1 MNGRPIPVDQ
11 AARQIVDVGR
21 VLYERGLIAAT
32 EGNVSVRIAD
42 NRFLT
47 TPSGL
52 CKGRLR
58 NHDVVTV
65 DANGHKRGGHG
76 VPSSEIRMHLAI
88 YEERPDVLAIVHA
101 HPPVATGF
109 AVASVP
115 LAGCVL
121 PEIIL
126 TVGSVPLT
134 DYGTP
139 STDELPA
146 RIRATAR
153 SHDAFLLK
161 NHGAV
166 ASGTDLWDAC
176 HKMEMIESFAK
187 IVLTARHLGRVESL
201 SADDVD
207 RLLALKKGAAARPH
221 AGCGGCVTCEIGRA

>member
-1 MNGRPIPVDQ
+1 MKRQPVSVEQ
-11 AARQIVDVGR
+11 AARQIVEVGR

-32 EGNVSVRIAD
+32 EGNMSVRLPG

-65 DANGHKRGGHG
+65 DAGGRKRGGHG
-76 VPSSEIRMHLAI
+76 TPSSEIRMHLAI
-88 YEERPDVLAIVHA
+88 YEERPDILAIVHA

-109 AVASVP
+109 AVAGIP

-134 DYGTP
+134 EYGTP

-146 RIRATAR
+146 RIRGAAR
-153 SHDAFLLK
+153 AHDAFLLK

-166 ASGTDLWDAC
+166 ASGTGLWDAC

-187 IVLTARHLGRVESL
+187 IVLTARQLGRVEPLS
-201 SADDVD
+201 SADVD
-207 RLLALKKGAAARPH
+207 KLLALGTGAVNRPA
-221 AGCGGCVTCEIGRA
+221 AGCGGCTTCEIGRA